1 MLRPV
6 CGFSWDT
13 CLQPSKCFGRFA
25 DFHGTLAFSHQN
37 RLGRFADFHG
47 TLAFSFQNASAGL
60 LIFMGPWP
68 SATEP
73 PGPVCG
79 FSWDTCFQPSKCL
92 GRFADFHK
100 TMACSHQNCLGRFV
114 DFHVTLAFRLQNA
127 SAGLRIF
134 MGHLPS
140 AFKML
145 KPVCRFPWDPGLQ
158 PSEPPGP
165 VCRFSWD
172 TCFQL
177 SKCLSRFADFHGT
190 LAFSHR
196 TTWTG
201 LRLFM

>member
-1 MLRPV
+1 LPIFIRPWRAAIRTAWA
-6 CGFSWDT
+6 GLPIFMGP
-13 CLQPSKCFGRFA
+13 LPSATRTA
-25 DFHGTLAFSHQN
+25 W
-37 RLGRFADFHG
+37 
-47 TLAFSFQNASAGL
+47 AGL

-68 SATEP
+68 SATDLL
-73 PGPVCG
+73 GPVCG
-79 FSWDTCFQPSKCL
+79 FSCDTCFQPSKCF
-92 GRFADFHK
+92 GRFA
-100 TMACSHQNCLGRFV
+100 
-114 DFHVTLAFRLQNA
+114 DFHVTLAFSLQNA

-145 KPVCRFPWDPGLQ
+145 KPVCRFSWDPGLQ

-177 SKCLSRFADFHGT
+177 SKCLSRLADFHGT

-196 TTWTG
+196 TASAG
-201 LRLFM
+201 LRIFV